1 MELIKNFLPATQP
14 EQPSN
19 RCYPQASWFVC
30 YVMVKVQSK
39 GLIWSKRSGSNMLY
53 TKNLSTSRRDEMKD
67 ITREVEQVVR
77 ESGVQNGTVLIY
89 CPHTT
94 AGIAI
99 NENADPDVK
108 HDVLLRLN
116 EVYPWEHP
124 EYRHAE
130 GNTASHLKSITTGPS
145 QTVII
150 HEGRL
155 VLGRW
160 QGIYFCEF
168 DGPRQR
174 EYFLKIM
181 EG

>member
-1 MELIKNFLPATQP
+1 MLHTIEIST
-14 EQPSN
+14 
-19 RCYPQASWFVC
+19 
-30 YVMVKVQSK
+30 
-39 GLIWSKRSGSNMLY
+39 SKR
-53 TKNLSTSRRDEMKD
+53 DELRD
-67 ITREVEQVVR
+67 ITREVISCVKK
-77 ESGVQNGTVLIY
+77 SGVQNGIAVVY

-108 HDVLLRLN
+108 HDVLMRLD

-124 EYRHAE
+124 KYRHGE

-145 QTVII
+145 QSIII
-150 HEGRL
+150 HGGSL
-155 VLGRW
+155 LLGRW

-168 DGPRQR
+168 DGPRHRQ
-174 EYFLKIM
+174 YYVKII

>member
-1 MELIKNFLPATQP
+1 
-14 EQPSN
+14 
-19 RCYPQASWFVC
+19 
-30 YVMVKVQSK
+30 
-39 GLIWSKRSGSNMLY
+39 MLH
-53 TKNLSTSRRDEMKD
+53 TLELSTASRDEMRD
-67 ITREVEQVVR
+67 ITREIITLVHQ
-77 ESGVQNGTVLIY
+77 SGVKEGTVLIY

-108 HDVLLRLN
+108 HDVLLRLD

-124 EYRHAE
+124 KYRHAE
-130 GNTASHLKSITTGPS
+130 GNTASHLKSITCGPS

-150 HEGRL
+150 TEGEL
-155 VLGRW
+155 LLGRW

-168 DGPRQR
+168 DGPRRRQ
-174 EYFLKIM
+174 YHVKIM